1 MIRAHHGKPPADDV
15 LLASRII
22 AADDPAWLREA
33 IKDGVWVSGSHI
45 LQVLSKRKV
54 DITPLD
60 SGYRSAEQKVKLIK
74 VLLTGVKKL
83 SCLTRYRIEKCRK
96 QGPVGA
102 FALLKELLD
111 RPTIESADTP
121 SLSVSTSS

>member
-1 MIRAHHGKPPADDV
+1 MIRKHHGKPPADDV

-45 LQVLSKRKV
+45 LQVLVKRKTT
-54 DITPLD
+54 DP
-60 SGYRSAEQKVKLIK
+60 GYRSAEEKVKLIK

-102 FALLKELLD
+102 FALLKELLAQ
-111 RPTIESADTP
+111 PTIESADTP

>member
-1 MIRAHHGKPPADDV
+1 MIRKHHGKPPADDV

-22 AADDPAWLREA
+22 AANDSAWLREA

-45 LQVLSKRKV
+45 LQVLVKRKTT
-54 DITPLD
+54 DP
-60 SGYRSAEQKVKLIK
+60 GYRSAEEKVKLIK
-74 VLLTGVKKL
+74 VLLTGVKTL
-83 SCLTRYRIEKCRK
+83 SRLTHYRIEKCRK

-111 RPTIESADTP
+111 RPCVESADTP

>member
-1 MIRAHHGKPPADDV
+1 MIRAHHGKPPADDI

-22 AADDPAWLREA
+22 EANDPAWLREA
-33 IKDGVWVSGSHI
+33 IKDGVWVSGCHI
-45 LQVLSKRKV
+45 RQVLVKRKTT
-54 DITPLD
+54 DP
-60 SGYRSAEQKVKLIK
+60 GYRSVDQKVKLIK

-83 SCLTRYRIEKCRK
+83 SLMSHYRIERCRK